1 MKKTREE
8 KQQFM
13 FAVKQLVTREI
24 KRKYARS
31 YLGVL
36 WSVLNPLLSMA
47 VLSLIFTT
55 IFKRS
60 IENFPIYYLTGQIIW
75 SLFSTATSTSMT
87 AIVDNKTLLMK
98 VKLSKQT
105 FITARVLTAVVNFGY
120 SLIAYLMMMFVFK
133 VTPSLSMLLVVVDV
147 FFLVMFSM
155 GLSYVLATLYVFFA
169 DIHHLYT
176 VVLTLWMYIS
186 ALFYPVDSLTQVM
199 RIIVEINPVYAYIAF
214 ARECV
219 LQGTCPGPMRWLQIV
234 LWGVGS
240 FVCGYLVFRKNE
252 NNIMQKV

>member
-31 YLGVL
+31 YLGIL

-47 VLSLIFTT
+47 VMSLIFTT

-120 SLIAYLMMMFVFK
+120 SLIAYLIMMFVFK

-199 RIIVEINPVYAYIAF
+199 RTIVEINPVYAYIAF

-219 LQGTCPGPMRWLQIV
+219 LQGTCPGPMRWFQII

>member
-31 YLGVL
+31 YLGIL

-47 VLSLIFTT
+47 VMSMIFTT

-120 SLIAYLMMMFVFK
+120 SLIAYLIMMFVFK

-199 RIIVEINPVYAYIAF
+199 RTIVEINPVYAYIAF

>member
-31 YLGVL
+31 YLGIL

-60 IENFPIYYLTGQIIW
+60 IENFPIYYLTGQIMW

-87 AIVDNKTLLMK
+87 AIVDNKTLMMK

-120 SLIAYLMMMFVFK
+120 SLIAYVLMMLVFR
-133 VTPSLSMLLVVVDV
+133 VDPSLSMLLVIVDV
-147 FFLVMFSM
+147 LFLVLFSM

-169 DIHHLYT
+169 DIKHLYT
-176 VVLTLWMYIS
+176 VLLTMWMYVS
-186 ALFYPVDSLTQVM
+186 ALFYPVESLTQVM
-199 RIIVEINPVYAYIAF
+199 RTIVEINPVYAYVAF

-219 LQGTCPGPMRWLQIV
+219 LQGTCPGPMRWLQII

-240 FVCGYLVFRKNE
+240 FACGYLVFRKNE
-252 NNIMQKV
+252 NNIMQKI